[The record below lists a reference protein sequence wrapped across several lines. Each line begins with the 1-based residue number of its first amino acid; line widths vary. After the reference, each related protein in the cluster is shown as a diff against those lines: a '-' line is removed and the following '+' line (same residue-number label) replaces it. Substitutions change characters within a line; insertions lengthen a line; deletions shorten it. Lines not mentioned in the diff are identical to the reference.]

1 MNDNQAFY
9 SILYYKIRKGEFYFM
24 KKKWFYILLIPGLT
38 LIIVFLFIPLI
49 YTIGSTFIGEEGY
62 SFARYIDFLKDG
74 YYLKIFNRTLR
85 IAVITSIVCMI
96 LGMPVAYY
104 ISRSKKSVR
113 GIFIACTVFPLL
125 TNSVVR
131 SFAWMTILGSNGVI
145 NKMLMNLN
153 IIDKPLKLLY
163 TESAIIIGTVYLF
176 LPLMVVSLVGV
187 MENIENDLLEA
198 AESLG
203 ANRIIAF
210 FKVIFPLSVPGL
222 IVGSVLVFTGA
233 FTAYTTPQ
241 LLGGNTNIVLST
253 LVYQRAMTL
262 GDWTGASVVATVMI
276 VTTLTVIVVINKLA
290 GRLNERGV

>member
-1 MNDNQAFY
+1 
-9 SILYYKIRKGEFYFM
+9 M
-24 KKKWFYILLIPGLT
+24 KKKWFYTLLIPGLT

-49 YTIGSTFIGEEGY
+49 YTIGSTFIGEKGY
-62 SFARYIDFLKDG
+62 SFARYIEFLKDG
-74 YYLKIFNRTLR
+74 YYIKIFNRTLR
-85 IAVITSIVCMI
+85 IALITSFVCMI

-104 ISRSKKSVR
+104 ISRTKKSVR

-145 NKMLMNLN
+145 NKLLMNLN

-163 TESAIIIGTVYLF
+163 TEFAIVIGTVYLF

-203 ANRIIAF
+203 ANRIKAF

-222 IVGSVLVFTGA
+222 IVGCVLVFTGA

-276 VTTLTVIVVINKLA
+276 VTTLTVIGVINKLA
-290 GRLNERGV
+290 SRLNERGV

>member
-1 MNDNQAFY
+1 
-9 SILYYKIRKGEFYFM
+9 M

-62 SFARYIDFLKDG
+62 SFTRYIDFLKDG

-85 IAVITSIVCMI
+85 IALITSIVCMI

>member
-1 MNDNQAFY
+1 
-9 SILYYKIRKGEFYFM
+9 M

-49 YTIGSTFIGEEGY
+49 YTIGSTFIGEKGY
-62 SFARYIDFLKDG
+62 TFARYIEFLKDG

-85 IAVITSIVCMI
+85 IALITSFVCMI

-104 ISRSKKSVR
+104 ISRTKKSVR

-145 NKMLMNLN
+145 NKLLMNLN

-163 TESAIIIGTVYLF
+163 TEFAIIIGTVYLF

-203 ANRIIAF
+203 ANRITAF
-210 FKVIFPLSVPGL
+210 FKVVFPLSVPGL

-276 VTTLTVIVVINKLA
+276 VTTLTVIGVINKLA
-290 GRLNERGV
+290 SRLNERGV

>member
-1 MNDNQAFY
+1 
-9 SILYYKIRKGEFYFM
+9 M
-24 KKKWFYILLIPGLT
+24 KKKWFYTLLVPGLT
-38 LIIVFLFIPLI
+38 IIILFLFIPLI
-49 YTIGSTFIGEEGY
+49 YTIGSTFIGDSGFTF
-62 SFARYIDFLKDG
+62 SRYTTFFTDG
-74 YYLKIFNRTLR
+74 YYVKIFSRTLKIAL
-85 IAVITSIVCMI
+85 ITALISMI
-96 LGMPVAYY
+96 LGIPVAYY
-104 ISRSKKSVR
+104 ISRSKKSIR
-113 GIFIACTVFPLL
+113 GVLIACTVFPLL

-131 SFAWMTILGSNGVI
+131 SFAWMTILGKNGVI
-145 NKMLMNLN
+145 NNLLMHVHV
-153 IIDKPLKLLY
+153 IGSPLKLLY
-163 TESAIIIGTVYLF
+163 TEFAIIIGTVYLF

-203 ANRIIAF
+203 ANRLTAF
-210 FKVIFPLSVPGL
+210 FKVVVPLSVPGL

-276 VTTLTVIVVINKLA
+276 ITTLTVIGVINKLA
-290 GRLNERGV
+290 GKLNERGI

>member
-1 MNDNQAFY
+1 
-9 SILYYKIRKGEFYFM
+9 M
-24 KKKWFYILLIPGLT
+24 KKKWFYTLLIPGLT

-49 YTIGSTFIGEEGY
+49 YTIGSTFIGEKGY
-62 SFARYIDFLKDG
+62 SFARYIEFLKDG
-74 YYLKIFNRTLR
+74 YYIKIFNRTLR
-85 IAVITSIVCMI
+85 IALITSFICMI

-104 ISRSKKSVR
+104 ISRTKKSIR

-145 NKMLMNLN
+145 NKLLMNLN

-163 TESAIIIGTVYLF
+163 TEFAIIIGTVYLF

-187 MENIENDLLEA
+187 MENIEHDLLEA

-203 ANRIIAF
+203 ANRIKAF

-262 GDWTGASVVATVMI
+262 GDWTGASVVATIMI
-276 VTTLTVIVVINKLA
+276 VTTLTVIGVINKLA
-290 GRLNERGV
+290 SRLNERGV

>member
-1 MNDNQAFY
+1 
-9 SILYYKIRKGEFYFM
+9 M
-24 KKKWFYILLIPGLT
+24 KKKWFYTLLVPGLT
-38 LIIVFLFIPLI
+38 LIIIFLFIPLL
-49 YTIGSTFIGEEGY
+49 YTIGSTLMGETGFTIE
-62 SFARYIDFLKDG
+62 RYLAFFKDG
-74 YYLKIFNRTLR
+74 YYLKIYNRTLK
-85 IAVITSIVCMI
+85 IALITAVVSMV

-104 ISRSKKSVR
+104 ISRSKKSIR

-131 SFAWMTILGSNGVI
+131 SFAWMTILGKNGVF
-145 NKMLMNLN
+145 NNLFMTLN
-153 IIDKPLKLLY
+153 LIDKPLKLLY
-163 TESAIIIGTVYLF
+163 TEFAIIIGTVYLF

-187 MENIENDLLEA
+187 MENIEDDLLEA

-203 ANRIIAF
+203 ANRITAF
-210 FKVIFPLSVPGL
+210 FKVVFPLSVPGL

-241 LLGGNTNIVLST
+241 LLGGNTNMVLST

-276 VTTLTVIVVINKLA
+276 ITTLTVIGVINKLA
-290 GRLNERGV
+290 SKLNERGV

>member
-1 MNDNQAFY
+1 
-9 SILYYKIRKGEFYFM
+9 M
-24 KKKWFYILLIPGLT
+24 KKKWFYTLLVPGLT
-38 LIIVFLFIPLI
+38 IIILFLFIPLI
-49 YTIGSTFIGEEGY
+49 YTIGSTFIGDSGFTF
-62 SFARYIDFLKDG
+62 SRYTTFFTDG
-74 YYLKIFNRTLR
+74 YYVKIFSRTLKIAL
-85 IAVITSIVCMI
+85 ITALISMI
-96 LGMPVAYY
+96 LGIPVAYY
-104 ISRSKKSVR
+104 ISRSKKSIR
-113 GIFIACTVFPLL
+113 GVLIACTVFPLL

-131 SFAWMTILGSNGVI
+131 SFAWMTILGKNGVI
-145 NKMLMNLN
+145 NNLLMNVHV
-153 IIDKPLKLLY
+153 IGSPLKLLY
-163 TESAIIIGTVYLF
+163 TEFAIIIGTVYLF

-203 ANRIIAF
+203 ANRLTAF
-210 FKVIFPLSVPGL
+210 FKVVVPLSVPGL

-276 VTTLTVIVVINKLA
+276 ITTLTVIGVINKLA
-290 GRLNERGV
+290 GKLNERGI